1 MHKNA
6 SEISYSGQQ
15 KSRGVQVVI
24 SNSNNSMFYG
34 HQRIWASMWQVLL
47 SIGTNIYST
56 SAIEPSYCI
65 GLFLIQILLP
75 VSKHLLPNCKKIA

>member
-34 HQRIWASMWQVLL
+34 HQRIWASM
-47 SIGTNIYST
+47 
-56 SAIEPSYCI
+56 
-65 GLFLIQILLP
+65 
-75 VSKHLLPNCKKIA
+75 